1 VAQEQFGK
9 RGWADLP
16 FPSMGA
22 EDFAFYLREHCGAIF
37 RLGMGKKCPG
47 LHTPEFDFNDSA
59 LCSGILFLVA
69 ATLEILEKP
78 R

>member
-1 VAQEQFGK
+1 
-9 RGWADLP
+9 
-16 FPSMGA
+16 
-22 EDFAFYLREHCGAIF
+22 
-37 RLGMGKKCPG
+37 MGKKCPG

-59 LCSGILFLVA
+59 LRSGILFLVA